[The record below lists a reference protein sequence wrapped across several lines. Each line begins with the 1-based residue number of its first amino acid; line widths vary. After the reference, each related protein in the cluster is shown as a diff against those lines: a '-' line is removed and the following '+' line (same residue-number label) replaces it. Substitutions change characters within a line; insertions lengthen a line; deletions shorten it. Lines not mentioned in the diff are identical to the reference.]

1 MRGPNKP
8 KPPLLPLPDGSPPPP
23 AAEGQRTRRRAST
36 MPSASASRRGLQV
49 WGQQQQQQQRRLSQ
63 QQERGVVAAAS
74 PASSAS
80 SAGSGSRGFPPL
92 SESEASPM
100 TPHSLLD
107 SRPSSGPSFPASPRV
122 FIQHYSANMRSGML
136 GHVSEGNGYGDDVMG
151 GTEGMVAGVYGQDIF
166 SDSRRSFESKSPF

>member
-1 MRGPNKP
+1 
-8 KPPLLPLPDGSPPPP
+8 
-23 AAEGQRTRRRAST
+23 
-36 MPSASASRRGLQV
+36 
-49 WGQQQQQQQRRLSQ
+49 
-63 QQERGVVAAAS
+63 
-74 PASSAS
+74 
-80 SAGSGSRGFPPL
+80 
-92 SESEASPM
+92 M

-136 GHVSEGNGYGDDVMG
+136 GHVSEGNGYADDGMG